1 VAQRSKI
8 LKTAAPSK
16 IFQSMS
22 AARRKKPTSR
32 PHRDTKSSQRLPT
45 LPFKGDQTPSPPT
58 GPTGS

>member
-22 AARRKKPTSR
+22 AARRFPPPWADPVDLYR
-32 PHRDTKSSQRLPT
+32 SQKADFP
-45 LPFKGDQTPSPPT
+45 PPS
-58 GPTGS
+58 GY